1 MHHAAM
7 PAKRTNPDFLNGVPE
22 LLVLRLVARGPM
34 HGYELV
40 QAIRAGS
47 GEVLQFGEGSI
58 YPILHRL
65 ETEGCLRSERTTIRG
80 RERVVYQVTER
91 GQGRLRESSDQW
103 SRVAEA
109 VSRLLQG
116 GSHGILPDPA
126 GS

>member
-1 MHHAAM
+1 M

-80 RERVVYQVTER
+80 RERVVYHVTER
-91 GQGRLRESSDQW
+91 GQGRLRESSAQW

-109 VSRLLQG
+109 VSRVLQG